1 MQRPWLAAFI
11 VLFWC
16 ATTSWLVVA
25 KILPSFMPG
34 SPPGYQAL
42 YASNNRL
49 IPVAWTVLWKDQ
61 PLGWSIS
68 RSSRG
73 DDGALAVES
82 LLHFDRLPIGEMLP
96 AGAKPLVGAAIE
108 EAAEF
113 SFDARGALA
122 ISPAG
127 QLESFRSTVNLP
139 GTADKVFLDGTID
152 DGHVQVVLRARGMR
166 YETSRYLPSHVMIGD
181 ELSPQATLPGLF
193 EGRRW
198 TVPTYNPLRTGK
210 SALDV
215 LHAEVMGEETMFWDD
230 HLVRVNVV
238 CYRDDPSSHHP
249 PRTRLW
255 VDRSGRVLK
264 QESAM
269 LGAHLTFL
277 RRSDAA
283 AETLCDNV
291 FESSVGPEADA
302 SERLP

>member
-1 MQRPWLAAFI
+1 
-11 VLFWC
+11 
-16 ATTSWLVVA
+16 
-25 KILPSFMPG
+25 
-34 SPPGYQAL
+34 
-42 YASNNRL
+42 
-49 IPVAWTVLWKDQ
+49 
-61 PLGWSIS
+61 
-68 RSSRG
+68 
-73 DDGALAVES
+73 
-82 LLHFDRLPIGEMLP
+82 
-96 AGAKPLVGAAIE
+96 
-108 EAAEF
+108 
-113 SFDARGALA
+113 
-122 ISPAG
+122 
-127 QLESFRSTVNLP
+127 
-139 GTADKVFLDGTID
+139 
-152 DGHVQVVLRARGMR
+152 
-166 YETSRYLPSHVMIGD
+166 MIGD

-291 FESSVGPEADA
+291 FESSDGPEADA

>member
-1 MQRPWLAAFI
+1 MQRPWLATFI

-25 KILPSFMPG
+25 KILPSLVPG

-61 PLGWSIS
+61 PLGWAIS

-73 DDGALAVES
+73 GDGSLAVES

-96 AGAKPLVGAAIE
+96 AWTKPLVGAAIDRGAQFAFE
-108 EAAEF
+108 
-113 SFDARGALA
+113 SRGALA
-122 ISPAG
+122 
-127 QLESFRSTVNLP
+127 
-139 GTADKVFLDGTID
+139 GTAATVFLDGTID
-152 DGHVQVVLRARGMR
+152 DGHVQVVIRARGMR
-166 YETSRYLPSHVMIGD
+166 YETSRYLPSHIMIGD

-198 TVPTYNPLRTGK
+198 TVPMYSPLRTGN

-215 LHAEVMGEETMFWDD
+215 LHAQVMGEETMFWDD
-230 HLVRVNVV
+230 HLVRVNLV
-238 CYRDDPSSHHP
+238 CYRDDPSSHHT

-264 QESAM
+264 QETAM
-269 LGAHLTFL
+269 LGAQLTFL
-277 RRSDAA
+277 RRSDEA
-283 AETLCDNV
+283 AETLSENLLQ
-291 FESSVGPEADA
+291 EADSPA
-302 SERLP
+302 PPP